1 MEQNRAALKQR
12 AITGIFWKLLE
23 NGGTTAITFITTTIL
38 ARLLDPSHYA
48 VLSVTVIFVAISA
61 VFVQRGFSLSLVQ
74 KIDADD
80 TDFST
85 VFYFTIVVSALLY
98 AILWVAAPLIA
109 SFYNEPQVQ
118 QVLRVMALILFP
130 CAVSSLQY
138 AIIMREFAF
147 RKRFIVSLI
156 STVLSGSVGIYLAVT
171 GHGVWALVARQL
183 IDDFTMCIGL
193 SIVTRWRPKA
203 LFSFTRLKSLLSF
216 GWKLLASSLLET
228 VYGDLSS
235 LIIGKRFT
243 TTTLAFY
250 DKGRRF
256 PMNITT
262 TLTGAIQAAMFPS
275 FAEAQKERERLCAM
289 VRRCLSVSAFLIAP
303 MMAGLAATATP
314 LVRLVL
320 LEKWL
325 PSVPFLMVFCLTYA
339 LYPVDASVT
348 QSITALGRS
357 DVYLKLELAKKLTG
371 LGLICLSV
379 FCFDTPLALAWA
391 LALTA
396 VVGLVYNAVPIKR
409 LVGYGYAQQL
419 KDLLPSVAL
428 SAIMGV
434 IVYGITWLKLSDPV
448 TLVIQVVVGVG
459 LYAGLAW
466 LLKMESMRYVLKTI
480 LEMKRKRTANKAVQS
495 DETEKGGE

>member
-1 MEQNRAALKQR
+1 MKAMEHDRASLKQK
-12 AITGIFWKLLE
+12 AISGIFWKLLE
-23 NGGTTAITFITTTIL
+23 NGGTTAITFVTTTIL

-85 VFYFTIVVSALLY
+85 VFYFTLGVSGALY
-98 AILWVAAPLIA
+98 AILWFAAPLIA
-109 SFYNEPQVQ
+109 GFYQEPQVR

-147 RKRFIVSLI
+147 RKRFMVSLI

-193 SIVTRWRPKA
+193 SIATRWRPKA
-203 LFSFTRLKSLLSF
+203 LFSFARLKSLLAF

-235 LIIGKRFT
+235 LIIGKRFN
-243 TTTLAFY
+243 TTTLAYY

-275 FAEAQKERERLCAM
+275 FADAQRDRERLLAM

-303 MMAGLAATATP
+303 MMAGLAATSTP
-314 LVRLVL
+314 LVRMVL

-357 DVYLKLELAKKLTG
+357 DIYLKLEIAKKLTG
-371 LGLICLSV
+371 LGFICLAV

-391 LALTA
+391 LAATA
-396 VVGLVYNAVPIKR
+396 VVGLLYNAVPIKR
-409 LVGYGYAQQL
+409 LVGYGYVQQL
-419 KDLLPSVAL
+419 KDLLPSLAL
-428 SAIMGV
+428 SAIMG
-434 IVYGITWLKLSDPV
+434 IAVYFVTWLKLGDAL
-448 TLVIQVVVGVG
+448 TLVIQVLLGAGV
-459 LYAGLAW
+459 YAGLGW
-466 LLKMESMRYVLKTI
+466 LFRMKSMRYVLDTI
-480 LEMKRKRTANKAVQS
+480 LEIKRKKAAQKAARSEGTAK
-495 DETEKGGE
+495 